1 MTERDLEGWTI
12 AFDLDGTLVET
23 HRDLVGTLNR
33 MLVREGLPTVPME
46 GAADLIGGGARALLE
61 HGFAAAGASK
71 EDATRPELFEAFIAD
86 YIEHI
91 ADHSRPYDGVVDTLE
106 RLAARGAILCV
117 ATNKR
122 SDLSERL
129 LGALDLTRHFAAI
142 VGPDR
147 VSARKPNGA
156 HVIEA
161 VTSVGGDPARAIMIG
176 DAEPDIRAA
185 RDAGV
190 PSIGVTYGYT
200 PVPMSDLKP
209 DFSVDAFEE
218 IETAIDTIVVDHD
231 AARRSAATRST
242 KARSGAGMKRF
253 EK

>member
-1 MTERDLEGWTI
+1 VIERDLEGWTI

-46 GAADLIGGGARALLE
+46 GAANLIGGGARALLE
-61 HGFAAAGASK
+61 HGFAAAGASA
-71 EDATRPELFEAFIAD
+71 EDATRPELFDAFIAD

-91 ADHSRPYDGVVDTLE
+91 ADHSRPYDGVVETLG

-129 LGALDLTRHFAAI
+129 LGALGLTRHFAVI

-147 VSARKPNGA
+147 VSARKPDGA
-156 HVIEA
+156 HLKEA
-161 VTSVGGDPARAIMIG
+161 VRLAGGDPARAIMVG
-176 DAEPDIRAA
+176 DAAPDTGAA
-185 RDAGV
+185 RDAGMPCIV
-190 PSIGVTYGYT
+190 CTYGYT
-200 PVPMSDLKP
+200 PIPAAELGGDVM
-209 DFSVDAFEE
+209 VDRFAAVES
-218 IETAIDTIVVDHD
+218 AIDGFLSAQRLRI
-231 AARRSAATRST
+231 AATANT
-242 KARSGAGMKRF
+242 
-253 EK
+253 